1 VPRLVSGPLT
11 AGAGKQNAVVVIL
24 LRRYA
29 CLVVVAA
36 PGFVA
41 AATHFLRAHNRTWAI
56 SGGKRTESVIPSR
69 VEGLFCVAI
78 LGVKPDLLASPSF
91 V

>member
-1 VPRLVSGPLT
+1 M
-11 AGAGKQNAVVVIL
+11 VVIL

-36 PGFVA
+36 PGFIA
-41 AATHFLRAHNRTWAI
+41 AATHFFSAHNRTRAI

-69 VEGLFCVAI
+69 LEGLFCVAI
-78 LGVKPDLLASPSF
+78 LGVKPNLLNSLSF